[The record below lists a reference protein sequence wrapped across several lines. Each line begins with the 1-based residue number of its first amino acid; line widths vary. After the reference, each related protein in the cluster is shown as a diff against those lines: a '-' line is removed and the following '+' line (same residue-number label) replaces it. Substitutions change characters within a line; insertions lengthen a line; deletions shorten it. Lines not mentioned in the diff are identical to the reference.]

1 MQFSIVT
8 LLAIAGAAVAAP
20 SASVYAGTTKKN
32 MIMMVSDGF
41 GPASE
46 TLARAWVQQH
56 DQYPPNYM
64 SIIDKIMVGSSRT
77 RSADSFVTDSAP
89 GAVCFA
95 SGIKTYNNA
104 LGITT
109 NYVPVGT
116 NMEAAHRAGY
126 KTGLVAKSYIADATP
141 AAFASHAANRA
152 MFDLISEQMAG
163 LVPEIGQNV
172 DLMFGGGRCT
182 FIGNATKGSCRTD
195 NKDLYPLMAK
205 NGWTNIVNR
214 TEFNA
219 LSATSKL
226 PISGLFSIGNMPYSI
241 DYPYNDVPS
250 LQEMTK
256 KALDILTE
264 ATKNSTQGFYI
275 MIEGSR
281 IDHAGHANDA
291 GTHIREI
298 LEYWETVKI
307 VSDYIDAHP
316 ETAMVSTSDHECGG
330 LTLGRDNNYW
340 LYPLVYTNQ
349 TKSQE
354 LACNELLAA
363 NITARGDL
371 VTNVIVPK
379 YLGKKNASPKVN
391 AAILAANSTSE
402 CYLAMSAALSVD
414 ANLYWTSL
422 GHTGVDVNVYAKGN
436 NVTGIHGNMENTDI
450 GNWITSYLGVDQAAV
465 TSSIAK
471 TNVFQYPFKRPNTT
485 FVYTY
490 PGTA

>member
-1 MQFSIVT
+1 MKFSIVAF
-8 LLAIAGAAVAAP
+8 LAFAGASAAAP
-20 SASVYAGTTKKN
+20 NASVYAGNTKKN

-41 GPASE
+41 GFASE
-46 TLARAWVQQH
+46 TLARAWVQQSGK
-56 DQYPPNYM
+56 YPPNWM
-64 SIIDKIMVGSSRT
+64 SVIDTIMVGSSRT
-77 RSADSFVTDSAP
+77 RSADNFITDSAP
-89 GAVCFA
+89 GAQCF
-95 SGIKTYNNA
+95 STGTKTYNNA
-104 LGITT
+104 IGIDTK
-109 NYVPVGT
+109 YKPLGT

-126 KTGLVAKSYIADATP
+126 KTGLVVKSHIADATP
-141 AAFASHAANRA
+141 SVFAAHAANRA
-152 MFDLISEQMAG
+152 MQDLISEQMAG

-182 FIGNATKGSCRTD
+182 FIGNSTKGSCRKD
-195 NKDLYPLMAK
+195 NKDLYPIMSK
-205 NGWTNIVNR
+205 NGWTNIVNN
-214 TEFNA
+214 TEFKA
-219 LSATSKL
+219 LKATSKL
-226 PISGLFSIGNMPYSI
+226 PISGLFTLSNMPYSI

-250 LQEMTK
+250 LQEMTT

-281 IDHAGHANDA
+281 IDHAGHSNDA
-291 GTHIREI
+291 GAHIREI
-298 LEYWETVKI
+298 IEYWETIKI

-330 LTLGRDNNYW
+330 LTLGRDNKYY

-354 LACNELLAA
+354 LACDELLAA

-414 ANLYWTSL
+414 ANIYWTSL
-422 GHTGVDVNVYAKGN
+422 GHTGVDVAVYAKGN
-436 NVTGIHGNMENTDI
+436 NVTGVKGNMENTDI
-450 GNWITSYLGVDQAAV
+450 GNWITNYLGVDLAPV
-465 TSSIAK
+465 TESIK
-471 TNVFQYPFKRPNTT
+471 NTNVFQYPFTRPNTT
-485 FVYTY
+485 FVFTY
-490 PGTA
+490 PGTE